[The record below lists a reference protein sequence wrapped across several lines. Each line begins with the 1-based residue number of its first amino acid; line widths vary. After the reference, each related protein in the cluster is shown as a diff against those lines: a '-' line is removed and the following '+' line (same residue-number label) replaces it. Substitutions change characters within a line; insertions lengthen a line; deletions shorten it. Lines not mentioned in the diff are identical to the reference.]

1 MNQKKSEKKVKI
13 KKTQEAKEL
22 SKKIKKIKEI
32 SAGRGRLVIFSSF
45 NNTIFTITYEN
56 GEKIFMTSARI
67 ATGYSG
73 AKKATPFA
81 AQEAARAVLVKLNEF
96 GISSV
101 KVIVWVIGNGWNAA
115 HKIIC
120 GAPDKLRI
128 EKIESKIAL
137 PFNGCRP
144 RKAPRK

>member
-32 SAGRGRLVIFSSF
+32 SAGRARLVIFSSF

-73 AKKATPFA
+73 AKKSTPFA
-81 AQEAARAVLVKLNEF
+81 AQEAARAVLVKLNEL

-101 KVIVWVIGNGWNAA
+101 KVIV
-115 HKIIC
+115 
-120 GAPDKLRI
+120 
-128 EKIESKIAL
+128 
-137 PFNGCRP
+137 
-144 RKAPRK
+144 